1 VTAKVSKKSTRKPTT
16 KKKTRGRPRI
26 YPESCTTMSPISFTA
41 NQEIRD
47 ALEDAVKKANK
58 GRSKYLPPITRNA
71 LIKALLAY
79 GMDNL
84 HRVFKN
90 SG

>member
-1 VTAKVSKKSTRKPTT
+1 
-16 KKKTRGRPRI
+16 
-26 YPESCTTMSPISFTA
+26 MSPISFTA
-41 NQEIRD
+41 NQEIRE
-47 ALEDAVKKANK
+47 ALDEAVKEANK